1 MYLRVIL
8 LYISFTIPA
17 FKSTNLIFALVHKNQ
32 MNFML
37 NHTGG
42 KRSFEHGTLI
52 QNFLWSFAN
61 GRILYLYGSQAD
73 GALV

>member
-1 MYLRVIL
+1 
-8 LYISFTIPA
+8 
-17 FKSTNLIFALVHKNQ
+17 